1 MVREYTLSK
10 EVEVNIAELA
20 YNHGMM
26 SLTDYVDFYLSDTTK
41 VVDKETSDKLREF
54 SQGLTDDHDV
64 DAIRVR
70 FYRLFLEKT
79 DREVLGVVENLMRK
93 WSKIDW
99 INFFS
104 VISDAVNSWETT
116 GKPIIDARDYARE
129 RLAELGESV

>member
-1 MVREYTLSK
+1 M
-10 EVEVNIAELA
+10 NIAELA
-20 YNHGMM
+20 YEHGMM

-79 DREVLGVVENLMRK
+79 DREVLEVVENLMRN
-93 WSKIDW
+93 WSKIGW

-104 VISDAVNSWETT
+104 IISDVADSWDKT
-116 GKPIIDARDYARE
+116 GKPLIEARDYARE